1 MSADPQE
8 VSAATDW
15 VIEMPDHH
23 DLGAYAARFAADG
36 RLHIP
41 DFLKAEDARRLH
53 EAVVRKVRWSRLLSH
68 DGPKVMSGPAWAKLS
83 AEERRNIDA
92 EVAAAARVRFE
103 GRFWNLDVTDT
114 GAPYQGDPPELVALS
129 IFLNS
134 EPFLA
139 FARAVTGISAIDM
152 ADAQAT
158 LYRAGDFLHPHS
170 DTDDTPG
177 KNRLCAYVLSL
188 TPYWNMELGG
198 LLSFDG
204 EGGHVAESYVPAWN
218 ALNLL
223 KVPQNHFVSSVAAF
237 VDAGRYSVTGWLR
250 RRRQSAATS

>member
-1 MSADPQE
+1 
-8 VSAATDW
+8 VSAPDATAADDW
-15 VIEMPDHH
+15 TIAMADHH
-23 DLGAYAARFAADG
+23 DTGAYAARFAAAG

-41 DFLKAEDARRLH
+41 NFLQPDDAHRLH
-53 EAVVRKVRWSRLLSH
+53 EAVVRRVRWSRLLIH
-68 DGPKVMSGPAWAKLS
+68 DGPKIMSGPDWARLS
-83 AEERRNIDA
+83 AEERRKIDA

-103 GRFWNLDVTDT
+103 GRFWNLDLTDT

-139 FARAVTGISAIDM
+139 FARAVTGLAAIDM

-158 LYRAGDFLHPHS
+158 LYRAGDFLHPHT

-188 TPYWNMELGG
+188 TPNWNMEWGG
-198 LLSFDG
+198 LLCFAG
-204 EGGHVAESYVPAWN
+204 EGGHVAECYTPAWN

-223 KVPQNHFVSSVAAF
+223 KVPQNHFVSSVAGF

-250 RRRQSAATS
+250 RRQ